1 MTFSMTTDYS
11 KIENQSFEALPTNSY
26 EALIENVQERAT
38 KNGAES
44 LQIKLRIRNDLDTAL
59 PETNGKYHNRVVLMD
74 NWKRKATN
82 QYDMEGLQYILEA
95 AQVPEGTV
103 INSFEDFGRVLILK
117 PVQVFIKK
125 EKNTYN
131 GETTDV
137 NRIAPWNFKK
147 TQYPQVNHKWK
158 KTPTNP
164 MQDSGQPIDVSDED
178 LPF

>member
-11 KIENQSFEALPTNSY
+11 KIEDQSFEALPTNSY

-44 LQIKLRIRNDLDTAL
+44 LQIKLRIRNDLDAAL
-59 PETNGKYHNRVVLMD
+59 PETNG
-74 NWKRKATN
+74 
-82 QYDMEGLQYILEA
+82 
-95 AQVPEGTV
+95 
-103 INSFEDFGRVLILK
+103 
-117 PVQVFIKK
+117 KK

-158 KTPTNP
+158 ETPTNP
-164 MQDSGQPIDVSDED
+164 TQDSGQPIDVSDED